1 MVTVVK
7 HDLEFILKQIKIAER
22 HAAGED
28 LDKLVA
34 EAGGFDPNSP
44 ASPQAHLL
52 PYGLRTVD
60 GSYNNL
66 LPGRSEW
73 GAADYEFNYL
83 TEQSYGQGTGTFP
96 YASNNDYGSSGDVVD
111 SHPRLISN
119 LIVDQT
125 LDNPAAII
133 AALEHAGVTGTAQ
146 ATALQNI
153 RSVYQTLKDLSP
165 NSQSYATVKAN
176 LDTLLEQHGIEM
188 DGVTILLPNVSP
200 DIGDSA
206 PYNSMFT
213 LFGQFFDH
221 GLDLV
226 AKGGNG
232 TIYIPLSPDDPLYNP
247 ASPQTNF
254 MVLTRA
260 STGDAARNT
269 TTPWVDQNQ
278 TYGSHASKQV
288 FMRQYVEGP
297 DGKPM
302 DSGYL
307 LGHPDGM
314 ATWAD
319 VKEQART
326 VLGIEL
332 SDTDVGNIPLIAADE
347 YGNFIEGQNGY
358 PQLVVGFGGDGI
370 FGTEDDVLVEGDPE
384 NPVSPTAVGAF
395 RTGHAFIDDIAHNA
409 VPGTTYYVNGQPV
422 VVQPDEDTETDD
434 EGNPILVGNEIDT
447 DSLGNKVA
455 YDDELLDAHYVT
467 GDGRG
472 NENIG
477 LTAIH
482 HVFHGE
488 HNRMVDETKRVA
500 LEAAEDGDLTFLNEW
515 LLVKVTEVPEDL
527 EDLVWD
533 GARLFQAARFVT
545 EMEYQHLVFEEFARK
560 MQPDVDAFLFEP
572 DPDINPAI
580 FAEFA
585 NVVYRFGHS
594 MLNEN
599 VERQY
604 ADGERGDMKLFE
616 AFLNPVGYDN
626 NGALTHD
633 QAAGAIIRGMS
644 GQLGNEIDEFVT
656 NTLRNQ
662 LLGIPLD
669 LASINIA
676 RGRDTG
682 MPTLNEARA
691 QFQAMA
697 GGDTQLK
704 PYDNWI
710 DFAVNLKNPASIVNF
725 IAAYGTHALIEAETT
740 IDGKRAAAMAIV
752 FGTDEQVW
760 DPIISSYRTIAAPS
774 AEDRAAFLGASG
786 DYASNLGGLNSV
798 DLWVGGL
805 AEKKMDFGGMLG
817 STFSFIFEMQMERL
831 QDADRFYYLSRVQGL
846 NLISELEG
854 NSLAK
859 MIQRN
864 TDIGDTGTAIPGDI
878 FSTPDRV
885 LYVDHDKQMAMTGLD
900 DPQHENIFWEA
911 LLGKMVQRGVDAQG
925 RNYLRYDG
933 VEHVVIQ
940 GTDDDDHIIAGEG
953 DDTVWGGDGNDR
965 IEAGYGV
972 DHIHGG
978 KGDDIITNAGT
989 DIGQMDFLHGEE
1001 GNDVIH
1007 GGSGLALIFGN
1018 QGNDFLI
1025 AGPDGKQVWGGIGDD
1040 FIMGG
1045 DGMDFLLGEAGDDW
1059 IEGGDRFDTLAGEN
1073 SELMFNSTIKGNDV
1087 LNGQGGD
1094 TDYDAE
1100 AGDDIMFQGTGIQRS
1115 NGMAGFDWA
1124 IHKDDPNAA
1133 NSDLGI
1139 PIFANQEAFILRDRF
1154 DLVEGLSGW
1163 KHDDTLTGRV
1173 VPVNTRVEATGTAA
1187 IPAPGMPLY
1196 AYSNALLKENVSL
1209 IDGLDKIVAH
1219 LTAYTEVGR
1228 DGVPVQ
1234 VLFETADASD
1244 ILLGGGGSD
1253 RIKGLAGND
1262 IIDGDKWLNVRILIK
1277 VGDQVYT
1284 ADGMTRQVFRNIDMV
1299 NGALVAGAVAQFG
1312 GKGLDTLMLEG
1323 TLNPGQLSIV
1333 REIVNGNKPGDID
1346 TAVYTDVRANYDF
1359 GVNTDASL
1367 YVDHAPPASDDT
1379 DPLTDNIEGVN
1390 ERPVLDGR
1398 DTVRNIERLEFT
1410 DLTMN
1415 VINGTENGETL
1426 NGDQAGTG
1434 GLIHDVLMGFEGD
1447 DILNGLTGD
1456 DVLIGG
1462 AGNDILRG
1470 GAGDD
1475 LYVFGLNDGED
1486 RIEDT
1491 SGNDRIKIASDGES
1505 LSVLNFARANNG
1517 DIIVNVNGTQ
1527 IRVVGH
1533 FGSNPSTAI
1542 ETISFDGGDYK
1553 GYQLYLADDEG
1564 DEVFRGTF
1572 ALSTAVAANEDGVL
1586 TLRAEAGV
1594 STILADLNGT
1604 QATTLL
1610 GDSADDMLFGN
1621 NGADILNG
1629 GAGADLLVGGAGN
1642 DTYIVDDYGD
1652 TVVELEGGGNSDTVQ
1667 ASIDSYTLDANVER
1681 LIYTGTGDFTGAGN
1695 ELNNNITGGAGN
1707 DSLYG
1712 MEGDDGIAGG
1722 AGDDYLSGGAGND
1735 TLSGGAGDDY
1745 LDGGDGNDTLN
1756 GGDGD
1761 DIIRGGA
1768 GNDTI
1773 NVGAGFNTIV
1783 YDTLDFG
1790 DDVVASFDA
1799 NPNGGQDR
1807 IDLRGSGI
1815 TDANFDDRVTITSNG
1830 TDTLISI
1837 TGGGTIRLTG
1847 VTGSG
1852 ANAISWADFILDGD
1866 RTIHGTANAD
1876 VINGTAASDTI
1887 LGHAGND
1894 TINGLAG
1901 DDIIDGGAG
1910 NDDIFGGTGDDTI
1923 YWRATETG
1931 DGSAGWDVIDGG
1943 TEGIAG
1949 DTFDITGNS
1958 SSEIF
1963 RFYPFEDAQA
1973 LFPEV
1978 TFRGAAT
1985 EIVVTRTVVTD
1996 GVEGTPQIIAE
2007 LAEIEEIVINGA
2019 PAGVEGVEGG
2029 DRYEL
2034 IGDFAEQGEETSL
2047 RLNTITINGSSGNDT
2062 VDISKLASA
2071 HRIVFRTKGGN
2082 DTIIGKLRPQD
2093 VVLLPLNTTLDDY
2106 DMVHNLNGTT
2116 TLVSE
2121 ENTITFF
2128 SPTGLPQF
2136 QVDDGSDGHLP
2147 PPAGEPVDDDDT
2159 APVDNDGD
2167 TNTPGNGGNDH
2178 DDEDAEDE
2186 DDDDHEDDDLDD
2198 EEEEDDNEEGDDDG
2212 AAVGETPTGPGS
2224 SHTNVLTGTAGNDV
2238 LTGTNGRDV
2247 IMGGDGNDVI
2257 LGGQGADILYGDA
2270 GSDHIFGDAGDDII
2284 DGGAGNDTLV
2294 GGAGNDYFI
2303 ARKNDGDDIYFGD
2316 ELDGGDGNDTL
2327 DLGAINA
2334 NITADLGT
2342 GHQGR
2347 GSVTS
2352 SQTGYDTLWGIENI
2366 ITGSGNDTI
2375 TANKA
2380 INVIDGGAG
2389 DDTFRF
2395 LSAADADGDTILN
2408 FQPGDKIDLSIMD
2421 ADWLASGKQA
2431 FTLVSGAFTGNSG
2444 ELLVTHEN
2452 RDGADYT
2459 VVQGNSSG
2467 GLDADFKI
2475 SIKGSHALTT
2485 SDFDL

>member
-1 MVTVVK
+1 MVNIVK

-22 HAAGED
+22 HAAGEELND
-28 LDKLVA
+28 LVA
-34 EAGGFDPNSP
+34 EAGGFDPASP

-73 GAADYEFNYL
+73 GAADYEFTYL
-83 TEQSYGQGTGTFP
+83 TEQSYVEGTGTFS
-96 YASNNDYGSSGDVVD
+96 YASNNDYGSNGDVVD

-119 LIVDQT
+119 LIIDQT

-146 ATALQNI
+146 ATALQEI
-153 RSVYQTLKDLSP
+153 RSAYQTLKDLSP

-206 PYNSMFT
+206 SYNSMFT

-232 TIYIPLSPDDPLYNP
+232 TVYIPLSPDDPLYNP

-260 STGDAARNT
+260 STGEDARNT

-288 FMRQYVEGP
+288 FMRQYEEGP
-297 DGKPM
+297 DGKPI
-302 DSGYL
+302 DTGYL

-319 VKEQART
+319 VKLQAREM
-326 VLGIEL
+326 LGIEL
-332 SDTDVGNIPLIAADE
+332 SDTDVGNIPLIVADE
-347 YGNFIEGQNGY
+347 YGNFIPGAHGY
-358 PQLVVGFGGDGI
+358 PQLVVDLGDDGV
-370 FGTEDDVLVEGDPE
+370 FGTADDVLIEGNPGA
-384 NPVSPTAVGAF
+384 PVSPTAVGAF

-409 VPGTTYYVNGQPV
+409 VPTAGLPA
-422 VVQPDEDTETDD
+422 DD
-434 EGNPILVGNEIDT
+434 DDVAGNTIPMDMMGNN
-447 DSLGNKVA
+447 LA

-482 HVFHGE
+482 HVFHSE

-500 LEAAEDGDLTFLNEW
+500 LEAAEDGDLAFLNEW
-515 LLVKVTEVPEDL
+515 LLVKVTALPADDDL

-604 ADGERGDMKLFE
+604 ANGDRDDMALFD

-626 NGALTHD
+626 NGLLTHE

-669 LASINIA
+669 LATINIA

-760 DPIISSYRTIAAPS
+760 VPATDDTPGHYRTITAPS

-786 DYASNLGGLNSV
+786 AYASNLGGLNNV

-864 TDIGDTGTAIPGDI
+864 TDIGETGTAIPGDI

-885 LYVDHDKQMAMTGLD
+885 LYVDHDKQLAMTGLD

-953 DDTVWGGDGNDR
+953 DDTVWGGEGNDR

-1018 QGNDFLI
+1018 QGKDFLI

-1100 AGDDIMFQGTGIQRS
+1100 AGDDIMFQGSGIQRN
-1115 NGMAGFDWA
+1115 NGMSGFDWA

-1163 KHDDTLTGRV
+1163 KHNDTLTGRV

-1196 AYSNALLKENVSL
+1196 AYSNALLEENVSL

-1262 IIDGDKWLNVRILIK
+1262 IIDGDKWLNVRIRITD
-1277 VGDQVYT
+1277 GGQVYT
-1284 ADGMTRQVFRNIDMV
+1284 ADGMSKKVYLESDMV
-1299 NGALVAGAVAQFG
+1299 NGELVEGAVAQFG

-1323 TLNPGQLSIV
+1323 ELNPGQLSIV
-1333 REIVNGNKPGDID
+1333 REIVDGNKAGDID
-1346 TAVYTDVRANYDF
+1346 TAVYTDVRVNYDF
-1359 GVNTDASL
+1359 GVNKDASL
-1367 YVDHAPPASDDT
+1367 YVEHAPPASDET
-1379 DPLTDNIEGVN
+1379 DPLTDNIEGVT

-1415 VINGTENGETL
+1415 VINGTSAGETL

-1434 GLIHDVLMGFEGD
+1434 GLIHDVLMGFDGN

-1462 AGNDILRG
+1462 AGNDVLRG
-1470 GAGDD
+1470 GVGDD
-1475 LYVFGLNDGED
+1475 LYVFGLSDGDD
-1486 RIEDT
+1486 RIEDS
-1491 SGNDRIKIASDGES
+1491 SGNDRIKIATNGAS
-1505 LSVLNFARANNG
+1505 LDALNFGRANNG
-1517 DIIVNVNGTQ
+1517 DLVINVNGNE

-1533 FGSNPSTAI
+1533 FNGNSV
-1542 ETISFDGGDYK
+1542 ETINFDGGDFK

-1564 DEVFRGTF
+1564 DEVFRGSF
-1572 ALSTAVAANEDGVL
+1572 ALSTAVAADENGVL

-1594 STILADLNGT
+1594 STILADAQGT
-1604 QATTLL
+1604 GATTLL

-1621 NGADILNG
+1621 NGADRLNG

-1652 TVVELEGGGNSDTVQ
+1652 TVIELAGGGTDTIE
-1667 ASIDSYTLDANVER
+1667 ASIDSYNLDANVER
-1681 LIYTGTGDFTGAGN
+1681 LTYTGTGDFTGAGN
-1695 ELNNNITGGAGN
+1695 ELDNIIRGGAGN

-1712 MEGDDGIAGG
+1712 GGGNDTLHGDE
-1722 AGDDYLSGGAGND
+1722 GDDYLSGGDGDDTLNGNAGN
-1735 TLSGGAGDDY
+1735 DY

-1756 GGDGD
+1756 GGAGD
-1761 DIIRGGA
+1761 DVIRGGA
-1768 GNDTI
+1768 GDDTI
-1773 NVGAGFNTIV
+1773 TGGGGNDILV
-1783 YDTLDFG
+1783 YDTPDFG
-1790 DDVVASFDA
+1790 HDRVIGFDA
-1799 NPNGGQDR
+1799 NPNGGQDK
-1807 IDLRGSGI
+1807 IDLRGLGI
-1815 TDANFDDRVTITSNG
+1815 TDANFDTRVVIQTGATETVITIDGESTIT
-1830 TDTLISI
+1830 LE
-1837 TGGGTIRLTG
+1837 G
-1847 VTGSG
+1847 VTGAG
-1852 ANAISWADFILDGD
+1852 ANAISWADFILEGQTD
-1866 RTIHGTANAD
+1866 IIGTPQD
-1876 VINGTAASDTI
+1876 DTLTGTSASDTI
-1887 LGHAGND
+1887 RGESGND

-1901 DDIIDGGAG
+1901 DDIIFGGAG
-1910 NDDIFGGTGDDTI
+1910 NDEVFGGSGDDVI
-1923 YWRATETG
+1923 HWQAPSG
-1931 DGSAGWDVIDGG
+1931 GWDVVDGG
-1943 TEGIAG
+1943 SEGIAG
-1949 DTFDITGNS
+1949 DTFVITGDDS
-1958 SSEIF
+1958 VYEIF
-1963 RFYPFEDAQA
+1963 RFYPAEDAQDVIPG
-1973 LFPEV
+1973 LV
-1978 TFRGAAT
+1978 LRGAAT
-1985 EIVVTRTVVTD
+1985 EIVVTRTVVAN
-1996 GVEGTPQIIAE
+1996 GVEGTPEVIAE
-2007 LAEIEEIVINGA
+2007 LTEIEEIVLNGTGA
-2019 PAGVEGVEGG
+2019 GG
-2029 DRYEL
+2029 DRYEF
-2034 IGDFAEQGEETSL
+2034 IGDFAESGEETSL
-2047 RLNTITINGSSGNDT
+2047 RLNTLTVIGSAGDDT
-2062 VDISKLASA
+2062 VDISGLASA
-2071 HRIVFRTKGGN
+2071 HRLVFRSNGGNDKIIGPMRPQDVIVLPPNTTQDDYDVVQNVDGTMTLVGTSSNFKITFSTQSGIPNIALDNGDNELVMQAIQLASLALNDGEIIDEGNEGEQGEPGQNENPDTNGDEGGDTNDTETPPTGNEPPANQEEDPAEEVPGPSGDDQGNENVVLGVAGEDSLNGTSGRDVMIGKGGN
-2082 DTIIGKLRPQD
+2082 DVISGGSGA
-2093 VVLLPLNTTLDDY
+2093 
-2106 DMVHNLNGTT
+2106 DMIFG
-2116 TLVSE
+2116 
-2121 ENTITFF
+2121 
-2128 SPTGLPQF
+2128 
-2136 QVDDGSDGHLP
+2136 DDGDDRLF
-2147 PPAGEPVDDDDT
+2147 GE
-2159 APVDNDGD
+2159 
-2167 TNTPGNGGNDH
+2167 
-2178 DDEDAEDE
+2178 
-2186 DDDDHEDDDLDD
+2186 
-2198 EEEEDDNEEGDDDG
+2198 
-2212 AAVGETPTGPGS
+2212 
-2224 SHTNVLTGTAGNDV
+2224 AGNDMIE
-2238 LTGTNGRDV
+2238 GGAGDDR
-2247 IMGGDGNDVI
+2247 IFGGDG
-2257 LGGQGADILYGDA
+2257 
-2270 GSDHIFGDAGDDII
+2270 DDTFL
-2284 DGGAGNDTLV
+2284 AT
-2294 GGAGNDYFI
+2294 
-2303 ARKNDGDDIYFGD
+2303 KNDGDDFYFGD
-2316 ELDGGDGNDTL
+2316 AGIDTL
-2327 DLGAINA
+2327 DMRT
-2334 NITADLGT
+2334 ITADVFADLSQGT
-2342 GHQGR
+2342 VN
-2347 GSVTS
+2347 SA
-2352 SQTGYDTLWGIENI
+2352 QTGNDSLWDVENI
-2366 ITGSGNDTI
+2366 KTGIGNDVI
-2375 TANKA
+2375 VANSA
-2380 INVIDGGAG
+2380 VNVIDGGAG
-2389 DDTFRF
+2389 EDTFIF
-2395 LSAADADGDTILN
+2395 LSSADADGDTLLS
-2408 FQPGDKIDLSIMD
+2408 FQPGDKIDLSGID
-2421 ADWLASGKQA
+2421 ANLSFGGNQA
-2431 FTLVSGAFTGNSG
+2431 FTLVSDAFTGAHG

-2452 RDGADYT
+2452 RDGQDYT
-2459 VVQGNSSG
+2459 VVQGNTSG
-2467 GLDADFKI
+2467 GAEADFKI
-2475 SIKGSHALTT
+2475 SIKGSHNLTS
-2485 SDFDL
+2485 SDFEL